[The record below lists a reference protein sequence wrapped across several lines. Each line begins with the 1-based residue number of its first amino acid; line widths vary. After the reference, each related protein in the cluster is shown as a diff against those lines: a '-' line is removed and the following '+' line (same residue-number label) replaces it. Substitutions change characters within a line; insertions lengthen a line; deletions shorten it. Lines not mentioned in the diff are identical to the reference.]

1 MHFSITGWC
10 FHVQEW
16 REKRCWEAPW
26 WQASRTRACY
36 TTTERI
42 PNSLECQVHGFLTRE
57 GNFCKLLKVQFK
69 SPLVLKSIP
78 LAGNKMTLLA
88 SFQTDCQ
95 LASSRKLSP
104 CTPFNVSFP
113 LERGNFRYLCLLI
126 QTFPFSIWSLH
137 CFFPKNTLLSFSIK
151 YFLLKTTVHI

>member
-16 REKRCWEAPW
+16 RAKRCWEAPW
-26 WQASRTRACY
+26 WQANRTRACY

-42 PNSLECQVHGFLTRE
+42 PNSPECQLHGFLTRE
-57 GNFCKLLKVQFK
+57 GNFCELLKVQFK

-78 LAGNKMTLLA
+78 LPGNKMTLLA
-88 SFQTDCQ
+88 SFQGDCQ
-95 LASSRKLSP
+95 LASSRKLSA
-104 CTPFNVSFP
+104 CTPLNVPFP
-113 LERGNFRYLCLLI
+113 LKRGNFRCLCLLI

-137 CFFPKNTLLSFSIK
+137 CFFPKTHFWVSLSK
-151 YFLLKTTVHI
+151 YFLLKVHI